1 MKVYEV
7 LFLFNKHL
15 EESWEKFPKKFKY
28 IKIAYTN
35 VVNKIKE
42 SYEIDSN
49 LSKSNVNQLDI
60 TNHMKTKLT
69 FILTQKIN
77 AVDKKELKK
86 SQLLDELIN
95 VAGIGKKK
103 ADELINLGL
112 TSIKQLNQKKWES
125 HLNSGTILLIKNKPL
140 RRIPHETI
148 KKLEKKFISFKSA
161 KAKLVGGFMRKKPFS
176 KDIDVMIVSDKK
188 TIITDYIKYLNKQ
201 FSEIYVYAKGSD
213 KASLVLR
220 NPLQKATQFLKVDIF
235 SSPVKYQHAMLLY
248 AIGSKKSNIKMRGL
262 AKRKGYILN
271 QYGLYKRK
279 VSDKSEK
286 FNIKKSDTPVS
297 VKSERDFFKILGI
310 PYVTPT
316 NR

>member
-15 EESWEKFPKKFKY
+15 EESREKFPKKIKY

-77 AVDKKELKK
+77 AVDKKELEK

-103 ADELINLGL
+103 AEELINLGL
-112 TSIKQLNQKKWES
+112 TSIKQLNQRKWES

-148 KKLEKKFISFKSA
+148 KKLENKFISFKSA

-297 VKSERDFFKILGI
+297 VKSEQDFFKILGI

>member
-15 EESWEKFPKKFKY
+15 EESREKFPKKFKY

-42 SYEIDSN
+42 SYEMDSN

-77 AVDKKELKK
+77 AVDKKELEK

-125 HLNSGTILLIKNKPL
+125 HLNSGTIMLIKNKPL

-148 KKLEKKFISFKSA
+148 KKLENKFISFKSA
-161 KAKLVGGFMRKKPFS
+161 KSKLVGGFMRKNPFS

-248 AIGSKKSNIKMRGL
+248 AIGSKKSNIKIRGL

-286 FNIKKSDTPVS
+286 INIKKSDTPMS

-310 PYVTPT
+310 PYITPT

>member
-15 EESWEKFPKKFKY
+15 EESRKKFPKKFNY

-112 TSIKQLNQKKWES
+112 TSIKQINQKKWES

-161 KAKLVGGFMRKKPFS
+161 KAKLVGGFMREKPFS
-176 KDIDVMIVSDKK
+176 KDIDVMLVSDKK

-235 SSPVKYQHAMLLY
+235 SSPVKYQHAMLFTQLVL
-248 AIGSKKSNIKMRGL
+248 KNL
-262 AKRKGYILN
+262 TLN
-271 QYGLYKRK
+271 CG
-279 VSDKSEK
+279 V
-286 FNIKKSDTPVS
+286 
-297 VKSERDFFKILGI
+297 
-310 PYVTPT
+310 
-316 NR
+316 

>member
-7 LFLFNKHL
+7 LFLFNEHL
-15 EESWEKFPKKFKY
+15 EESREKFPKKFNY

-140 RRIPHETI
+140 RRIPYETI

-161 KAKLVGGFMRKKPFS
+161 KTKLVGGFMRKKPFS

>member
-7 LFLFNKHL
+7 FFLFNKHL
-15 EESWEKFPKKFKY
+15 EESREKFPKKFKY

-103 ADELINLGL
+103 TEELINLGL

-161 KAKLVGGFMRKKPFS
+161 KTKLVGGFMRKKPFS

-286 FNIKKSDTPVS
+286 FNIKKSDTPMS

>member
-7 LFLFNKHL
+7 FFLFNKHL
-15 EESWEKFPKKFKY
+15 EESREKFPKKFKY

-49 LSKSNVNQLDI
+49 LSKSNINQLDI

-103 ADELINLGL
+103 AEELINLGL

-140 RRIPHETI
+140 RRITHETI

-161 KAKLVGGFMRKKPFS
+161 KTKLVGGFMRKKPFS

-279 VSDKSEK
+279 VSVESEK